1 MVNTITPEEGVL
13 LKIESQAI
21 RRKKD
26 HGMPPGWRKEGNT
39 YINED
44 NSRSEEYLYK
54 LYPDLKQ
61 RYSEMM
67 KQLKEDQRPDEVGE
81 KLVFDTITEIGRR
94 APFVRSYQDKAVNA
108 AWENFMKENNLIH
121 SQPGDKIN
129 NKVRKQG
136 ATSLELKELQ
146 EDWDNL
152 KTKVLATSGE
162 EAVREWNMNNTNT
175 GNEEGK
181 VTGGRRSR
189 RRHKPKTQRRKTKQ
203 QKRRSRHR
211 SRRRRRPR
219 LARSKRT
226 TRNRRRRTRRKR

>member
-1 MVNTITPEEGVL
+1 
-13 LKIESQAI
+13 
-21 RRKKD
+21 
-26 HGMPPGWRKEGNT
+26 
-39 YINED
+39 
-44 NSRSEEYLYK
+44 
-54 LYPDLKQ
+54 
-61 RYSEMM
+61 MM
-67 KQLKEDQRPDEVGE
+67 KQLKEDQRPDELGE

-146 EDWDNL
+146 EEWDNL
-152 KTKVLATSGE
+152 KTKVLDTSGE
-162 EAVREWNMNNTNT
+162 EANREWNMKNTEV
-175 GNEEGK
+175 GNEGGQ
-181 VTGGRRSR
+181 VTGGRRTR
-189 RRHKPKTQRRKTKQ
+189 RRRKSKMQRRKTKQ

-211 SRRRRRPR
+211 SRGRRGPR

-226 TRNRRRRTRRKR
+226 TRNRRHRTRRKR